1 MVVKFIQEYSRHWKG
16 RGIVI
21 LFVAYCECVDTQ
33 NPPLN
38 EIVYVFLAVAV
49 AGLGQVQG

>member
-1 MVVKFIQEYSRHWKG
+1 MVVKFIQEYSRKG
-16 RGIVI
+16 RAIVI

-33 NPPLN
+33 NSPLN

-49 AGLGQVQG
+49 AGLGQVHG

>member
-1 MVVKFIQEYSRHWKG
+1 MVVKFIQEYSRTGW
-16 RGIVI
+16 GIVI

-33 NPPLN
+33 NSPLN